1 MGSSRTDIGV
11 SQRDITDS
19 YHRELEKVGLIVN
32 ACTIIGFQQKE
43 ITNSFHRELCK
54 LAWWQMM
61 S

>member
-43 ITNSFHRELCK
+43 VTNSFHRELCK
-54 LAWWQMM
+54 LA
-61 S
+61 